1 MGDKQITAVLPS
13 EVARE
18 LIDAGSVFP
27 VPTTRTGL
35 PVADIVVTGLT
46 VITTTITFAQAPSAV
61 EDVVR
66 RLAAWRRR
74 STLSRDPTV
83 SIEASGPNGRV
94 SLRLTGTTSEEE
106 LARTV
111 SLVLSRSEDVKPA
124 QAESS
129 ATSEE

>member
-1 MGDKQITAVLPS
+1 M
-13 EVARE
+13 
-18 LIDAGSVFP
+18 
-27 VPTTRTGL
+27 
-35 PVADIVVTGLT
+35 ADIVVTGLT